1 MAYEELTLSKQEK
14 KLSMAFLH
22 VAFISLL
29 IGGLMGLL
37 QTLVR
42 SGKFTLP
49 WGIGYY
55 QILTVHGV
63 ILGLVLTTYFIIGF
77 PYARRNKT
85 VATPIKERKHA
96 WFGCRGMLAGTIMT
110 GTSSLRGQASVLYTF

>member
-1 MAYEELTLSKQEK
+1 MVTGTRMLSRKESK
-14 KLSMAFLH
+14 FYMAFLY

-29 IGGLMGLL
+29 VGGLMGLL

-49 WGIGYY
+49 FEIGYY

-63 ILGLVLTTYFIIGF
+63 ILALVMTTFFISLMG
-77 PYARRNKT
+77 KT
-85 VATPIKERKHA
+85 
-96 WFGCRGMLAGTIMT
+96 T
-110 GTSSLRGQASVLYTF
+110 GISDKQLKVGWLSFRVTLRPLMYY